1 MIISTKKGA
10 PQAEL
15 DRIIDNFEHQGLSV
29 TLIRGTDYNV
39 FGLVG
44 DTTKIAE
51 KDVLANPWVE
61 NVTRVSAPY
70 KRANR
75 LFHPDD
81 TVVDVNGIKIG
92 GKSPI
97 AVMAGPCSVEGEE
110 HTLKMAKL
118 VKAGG
123 ANFLRGGAYKPRTS
137 PYSFQGLGTE
147 GILDLVK
154 AREATGLPIVSELMD
169 EAHIDEFEEYVD
181 IVQIGARNMQNFQL
195 LKAVGKM
202 HKPILLKRGLAN
214 TIEEW
219 IMSAEYIMAGGNEN
233 VILCERGIRT
243 FERATR
249 NTLDLSAVPV
259 IKEKTHLPII
269 SRLSGQATVPPSKSA
284 AHRAVLCAALA
295 DGVSHITNIEYSQ
308 DIRATLGAVTQ
319 LGAKVAEEPAAVTI
333 TGRGSSGGFVTVT
346 RPVFCNESGST
357 LRFMIP
363 LFSLTAQKVRFT
375 GAGRLFDRPQAVY
388 QMLFDRQGLRFEQT
402 PDGITVFGRLRPGG
416 FTLPGDVSSQFIS
429 GLLFAAP
436 LMESE
441 SSIEVLPPYESR
453 SYVDLTIDA
462 MQQFGV
468 KVAAR
473 ARKNGSVMYRVAAPQ
488 RYTASDFAVEGD
500 YSQAAFLAVLGCAVG
515 GINVVGLNPDSQQG
529 DKVILDILKRCG
541 GKFKPIEGGYRFERS
556 LLKAT
561 EIDLADCPDLG
572 PILFTL
578 GCFCNG
584 STVIRNAG
592 RLRLK
597 ESDRISAM
605 QEELKK
611 MGARIEVDGDTV
623 TITGVALHAPAE
635 PLYSHNDHR
644 IVMALAVAVYAAGLP
659 ALLRGAEA
667 VNKSWPAFWDTLRGL
682 GAKID
687 TE

>member
-1 MIISTKKGA
+1 MTRTVA
-10 PQAEL
+10 P
-15 DRIIDNFEHQGLSV
+15 G
-29 TLIRGTDYNV
+29 
-39 FGLVG
+39 
-44 DTTKIAE
+44 
-51 KDVLANPWVE
+51 
-61 NVTRVSAPY
+61 
-70 KRANR
+70 
-75 LFHPDD
+75 
-81 TVVDVNGIKIG
+81 
-92 GKSPI
+92 
-97 AVMAGPCSVEGEE
+97 
-110 HTLKMAKL
+110 
-118 VKAGG
+118 
-123 ANFLRGGAYKPRTS
+123 PRT
-137 PYSFQGLGTE
+137 G
-147 GILDLVK
+147 
-154 AREATGLPIVSELMD
+154 A
-169 EAHIDEFEEYVD
+169 
-181 IVQIGARNMQNFQL
+181 VQIPA
-195 LKAVGKM
+195 
-202 HKPILLKRGLAN
+202 
-214 TIEEW
+214 
-219 IMSAEYIMAGGNEN
+219 
-233 VILCERGIRT
+233 
-243 FERATR
+243 
-249 NTLDLSAVPV
+249 
-259 IKEKTHLPII
+259 
-269 SRLSGQATVPPSKSA
+269 SKSQ
-284 AHRAVLCAALA
+284 AHRMLICAALSRTPGHLML
-295 DGVSHITNIEYSQ
+295 DGFSEDIEATMQ
-308 DIRATLGAVTQ
+308 CLRA
-319 LGAKVAEEPAAVTI
+319 LGAKIEAEADGLWIEPPAVYPAQAALDA
-333 TGRGSSGGFVTVT
+333 G
-346 RPVFCNESGST
+346 ESGST

-402 PDGITVFGRLRPGG
+402 PEGITVFGRLRPGG
-416 FTLPGDVSSQFIS
+416 VTLPGDVSSQFIS

-441 SSIEVLPPYESR
+441 SSIEVLPPYESH
-453 SYVDLTIDA
+453 SYVDLTVDA

-500 YSQAAFLAVLGCAVG
+500 YSQAAFLAVLGCVIG

-597 ESDRISAM
+597 ESDRITAM

-611 MGARIEVDGDTV
+611 LGARIEVDGDTV

-635 PLYSHNDHR
+635 PLYGHNDHR

-682 GAKID
+682 GAKIE